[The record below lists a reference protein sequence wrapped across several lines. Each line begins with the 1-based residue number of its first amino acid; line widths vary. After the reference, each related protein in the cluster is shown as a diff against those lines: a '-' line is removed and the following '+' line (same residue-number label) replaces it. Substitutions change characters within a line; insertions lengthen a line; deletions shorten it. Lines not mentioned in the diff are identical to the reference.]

1 MAGIVPTSSAVSTD
15 MAGVTPVSNSDL
27 VTEFCR
33 RSGEVAGLR
42 QSLVSKTTG
51 KSVVLTDKKTTGTG

>member
-1 MAGIVPTSSAVSTD
+1 MAGIPTSSVSD

-33 RSGEVAGLR
+33 RPGEVAGLR

-51 KSVVLTDKKTTGTG
+51 ESVVLTDKMSDSRN